1 MAPYSKEQED
11 EMSPT
16 KQITMAIG
24 LSVAIV
30 GVAASLT
37 AGPSTKVV
45 QVRDDCDPATFNADP
60 PDGPGLGHICDGNG
74 GTTFGDFIDELT
86 ATQVARKWRFNPDEV
101 SQPRNLIAHNRGGET
116 HTFTPV
122 AEFGGG
128 IVPLLNDLS
137 GTPVVAPECA
147 DQATFN
153 ATAIPAGGDS
163 NEFVLRRGQTAKFQ
177 CCIHPWMRTTVR
189 GR

>member
-1 MAPYSKEQED
+1 
-11 EMSPT
+11 MSPT

-116 HTFTPV
+116 HTFTEV
-122 AEFGGG
+122 VDFGGG
-128 IVPLLNDLS
+128 IIPLLNGALPP
-137 GTPVVAPECA
+137 GTPLAQPIGDLRFILAGEQVDVSAL
-147 DQATFN
+147 
-153 ATAIPAGGDS
+153 PAGTHRF
-163 NEFVLRRGQTAKFQ
+163 ECL
-177 CCIHPWMRTTVR
+177 IHPWMRATVEQ
-189 GR
+189 G